1 VVLLRFFFFSVQRNK
16 SLFFSLLFFCFC
28 LLFLLSLSL
37 FRPPR
42 PSIFSFSFLSCFC
55 LSDLLSLFIVPC
67 FLLSILFCFSPLFFD
82 YFSLLPGS
90 LFLIL
95 SKCSPF
101 CLPVSFF
108 FKIFLSQQN
117 SLLCSPFCSSL
128 YLLPKCSP
136 PLFVFVFLVSLL
148 SNLYF
153 FSFSRPQ
160 ILYSFVPSFL
170 SCPLIFFSVCLLYL
184 KSLYILH

>member
-16 SLFFSLLFFCFC
+16 YLFFSLLFFCFC

-55 LSDLLSLFIVPC
+55 LSDLLLLFIVPY

-101 CLPVSFF
+101 YLLVSFFF

-136 PLFVFVFLVSLL
+136 PLFVLVSLL

-170 SCPLIFFSVCLLYL
+170 SCPFIFLSVCLLYL

>member
-1 VVLLRFFFFSVQRNK
+1 MVLLRFFFFSVQRNK
-16 SLFFSLLFFCFC
+16 YLFFSLLFFCFC

-55 LSDLLSLFIVPC
+55 LSDLLFLFIVPY
-67 FLLSILFCFSPLFFD
+67 FLLSILFFFSPLFFD

-101 CLPVSFF
+101 YLLVSFF
-108 FKIFLSQQN
+108 FQNLSL
-117 SLLCSPFCSSL
+117 STKLPPMLPVLFDFVSSPKMFPTSFC
-128 YLLPKCSP
+128 
-136 PLFVFVFLVSLL
+136 
-148 SNLYF
+148 
-153 FSFSRPQ
+153 FSFS
-160 ILYSFVPSFL
+160 
-170 SCPLIFFSVCLLYL
+170 
-184 KSLYILH
+184 SL